1 MKTHLKISAKRIC
14 AVMLA
19 VLVAASVFCIPAFAE
34 TEGTEFTIPQTAM
47 TITVPEDVKI
57 LSLETTWDDPVWA
70 ELGILDT
77 YSKGSEMLE
86 NNILAELYAFDQECV
101 IAITK
106 KESDFS
112 ESLYNLNNME
122 EKDKEE
128 FLKGLVPFT
137 ADGSTK
143 GSSEWYE
150 HEQVP
155 FFRVDIQSSALG
167 DEMVYERVYGTM
179 FNGII
184 LSFDLYNGSE
194 PISEEYD
201 ALMRQLIDSAVISE
215 FTEKPPVVIV
225 DASAISAIILLVILF
240 VLLIGFIVYRSVS
253 AKRDKKER
261 KAMANRL
268 VEYRRSKENAE
279 DEGDGDLRFLNETMH
294 DDAAIRVF
302 SKYQAFRGTNLFLP
316 IFTVTMALAA
326 ITIVMQFDISDNWWM
341 IVALVGFV
349 AYSVYK
355 SATAPV
361 TIEKTLI
368 RVYSKMR
375 SRKAAFYFYDG
386 DFRITGL
393 QASNLY
399 PYFQITRMV
408 ETKEYF
414 YMYLG
419 EGTTYFIKKDGFKGF
434 EKGKGAD
441 EFRAFMKEKLEGRF
455 R

>member
-1 MKTHLKISAKRIC
+1 MESGTNFVKSVLQCPYYFGLVCGCRSAAAEKGPKTMKTHLKISAKRIC

-150 HEQVP
+150 RH
-155 FFRVDIQSSALG
+155 
-167 DEMVYERVYGTM
+167 Y
-179 FNGII
+179 
-184 LSFDLYNGSE
+184 
-194 PISEEYD
+194 
-201 ALMRQLIDSAVISE
+201 
-215 FTEKPPVVIV
+215 
-225 DASAISAIILLVILF
+225 F
-240 VLLIGFIVYRSVS
+240 VL
-253 AKRDKKER
+253 
-261 KAMANRL
+261 
-268 VEYRRSKENAE
+268 
-279 DEGDGDLRFLNETMH
+279 
-294 DDAAIRVF
+294 
-302 SKYQAFRGTNLFLP
+302 
-316 IFTVTMALAA
+316 
-326 ITIVMQFDISDNWWM
+326 
-341 IVALVGFV
+341 
-349 AYSVYK
+349 
-355 SATAPV
+355 
-361 TIEKTLI
+361 
-368 RVYSKMR
+368 
-375 SRKAAFYFYDG
+375 
-386 DFRITGL
+386 
-393 QASNLY
+393 
-399 PYFQITRMV
+399 
-408 ETKEYF
+408 
-414 YMYLG
+414 
-419 EGTTYFIKKDGFKGF
+419 
-434 EKGKGAD
+434 
-441 EFRAFMKEKLEGRF
+441 
-455 R
+455 